1 MRTACR
7 TGVRIA
13 ALAAVWLLAWDGPQA
28 APVDKTA
35 KATGRNPA
43 LVAAEIDRHIEARL
57 TAAKVALS
65 PQADDAEFLRRAALD
80 ITGRIPTAERTLAF
94 LNDRSPDRRAKL
106 IDELLADREYG
117 EHFATV
123 WYHRMIKPDNDN
135 KRLIIGNTLR
145 DWLADRFNQNQ
156 TWDRLVTD
164 LVTASGER
172 DENPE
177 TTFLLAHVVAGQP
190 DPSKMTAA
198 VSRLFLGV
206 RLECCECHNHPFTKL
221 QQTDFWG
228 MAAFF
233 TATRGIDRSNKVP
246 RIYDVSP
253 QDPTGKGGKNDSALV
268 GSIVIPDSNGKTVR
282 AKFLGGEQPPT
293 PPPDRLR
300 TELAAWLTAPSN
312 PWFARAAVNRLW
324 ANFFG
329 RGIVNPID
337 DMRPE
342 SDSSHPEVLQ
352 LLAEEFAAS
361 GFDQKHLIRC
371 ICLSKTYQRS
381 SRVLPENKVDDRPL
395 QPHAPEDDDR
405 RHAVRLAGRC
415 PGPLRR
421 RAGEWACARRSGRAP
436 TLPETSSASSSTPR
450 PTTTWAWSRTTRTAS
465 RRRCA

>member
-1 MRTACR
+1 
-7 TGVRIA
+7 
-13 ALAAVWLLAWDGPQA
+13 
-28 APVDKTA
+28 
-35 KATGRNPA
+35 
-43 LVAAEIDRHIEARL
+43 
-57 TAAKVALS
+57 
-65 PQADDAEFLRRAALD
+65 
-80 ITGRIPTAERTLAF
+80 
-94 LNDRSPDRRAKL
+94 
-106 IDELLADREYG
+106 
-117 EHFATV
+117 
-123 WYHRMIKPDNDN
+123 
-135 KRLIIGNTLR
+135 
-145 DWLADRFNQNQ
+145 
-156 TWDRLVTD
+156 
-164 LVTASGER
+164 
-172 DENPE
+172 
-177 TTFLLAHVVAGQP
+177 
-190 DPSKMTAA
+190 MTAA

-228 MAAFF
+228 VAAFF

-253 QDPTGKGGKNDSALV
+253 QDPTGKGGKNDSAPL

-381 SRVLPENKVDDRPL
+381 SRVLPENKADDLLYSHMPL
-395 QPHAPEDDDR
+395 KMMTADMLFDSLSVALDHSAAET
-405 RHAVRLAGRC
+405 A
-415 PGPLRR
+415 
-421 RAGEWACARRSGRAP
+421 EWACARRSGRTP

-465 RRRCA
+465 RRPCG